1 MTIDV
6 RTVRDEEFD
15 AWTDAVEVAF
25 LDPKGRGNGAY
36 WRTAVDLDRCIG
48 AFDGPRPVG
57 TFASYEMQVT
67 VPGGAF
73 VPMTGVTAVSVMP
86 THRRRGLLS
95 RMMAF
100 EFAAARERGEPLA
113 GLVAAEYPI
122 YGRFGYGP
130 VVEGCIWEL
139 DARAAKF
146 VRDLPGTVEMID
158 VQEARS
164 LAPQVYERLRAVTP
178 GAVSRSANFWDR
190 RLGLVVREGDDPTK
204 ERLNAIVRDEDGE
217 PVGYVRYKFGP
228 TTWTHA
234 RPDTGVTAVD
244 MFALSVE
251 YEARLWKFLADHD
264 WVSRVISE
272 ETRPVD
278 ELWRDLLANRRV
290 VYPTGHWD
298 PLWLRVLDPAAVLGA
313 RRYDVPGRFVL
324 RIVDKDGHADG
335 TFAVEGGP
343 DGATCARSTQSPDV
357 TLPVAILSSILLGGY
372 TASRYAAL
380 GMLEE
385 HRDGAVAGLSAM
397 FRIGIPPWLPTDF

>member
-1 MTIDV
+1 
-6 RTVRDEEFD
+6 
-15 AWTDAVEVAF
+15 
-25 LDPKGRGNGAY
+25 
-36 WRTAVDLDRCIG
+36 
-48 AFDGPRPVG
+48 
-57 TFASYEMQVT
+57 
-67 VPGGAF
+67 
-73 VPMTGVTAVSVMP
+73 
-86 THRRRGLLS
+86 
-95 RMMAF
+95 
-100 EFAAARERGEPLA
+100 
-113 GLVAAEYPI
+113 
-122 YGRFGYGP
+122 
-130 VVEGCIWEL
+130 
-139 DARAAKF
+139 
-146 VRDLPGTVEMID
+146 
-158 VQEARS
+158 
-164 LAPQVYERLRAVTP
+164 
-178 GAVSRSANFWDR
+178 
-190 RLGLVVREGDDPTK
+190 
-204 ERLNAIVRDEDGE
+204 
-217 PVGYVRYKFGP
+217 
-228 TTWTHA
+228 
-234 RPDTGVTAVD
+234 

-385 HRDGAVAGLSAM
+385 HRDGAVAEDRLTQEIDRDRQHAVGLLVCEAWTS
-397 FRIGIPPWLPTDF
+397 RGWCGPPQVPRPT